1 MKKIFM
7 SDNALKVIS
16 VIIAIGIWIYIS
28 IVMDPAIEITVRDL
42 PIQFTGVES
51 LDRKNLA
58 VISESKTSVTV
69 KIKGSRRKM
78 GNNSMKSI
86 IVNADLS
93 SIDKEGM
100 QTIPISITVP
110 FENQGITSQSDYM
123 VDVNIEPAI
132 EKEYKIDVKTD
143 GKLAENYMSDA
154 ITVSPDTIKI
164 RGAKSAVEKI
174 EKAEVNLSYDN
185 EDVDIDKTL
194 PVTIYEAGDKEIND
208 VDPIQKR
215 IRYSQRYVNVH
226 CSVGKI
232 KTIKISPNFGSRG
245 LPEGYEWSAEPAE
258 VYVYGNDMNEE
269 KLTEIKTEQINTERL
284 VENDKIKVKLIIPDG
299 IKTIGDVSEVE
310 ISVKKK

>member
-1 MKKIFM
+1 MKKIFL

-16 VIIAIGIWIYIS
+16 VIVAIGIWIYIS
-28 IVMDPAIEITVRDL
+28 IIMDPAIEITVRDL
-42 PIQFTGVES
+42 PIQFTGTEV
-51 LDRKNLA
+51 LDGKNLA
-58 VISESKTSVTV
+58 VISESATSVTV

-93 SIDKEGM
+93 AVENEGI
-100 QTIPISITVP
+100 QTVPIIITVP
-110 FENQGITSQSDYM
+110 FENQGITSQSDYT

-132 EKEYKIDVKTD
+132 EKEYKIGVKTE

-154 ITVSPDTIKI
+154 ITVSPDTVKI

-174 EKAEVNLSYDN
+174 EKAEIKLSYDN
-185 EDVDIDKTL
+185 EDVDIDRTL
-194 PVTIYEAGDKEIND
+194 PVTIYGAEGKEIND

-232 KTIKISPNFGSRG
+232 KTIKIMPNFGSRG

-258 VYVYGNDMNEE
+258 IYVYGDDMNEE
-269 KLTEIKTEQINTERL
+269 KLTEIKTEQINIERL
-284 VENDKIKVKLIIPDG
+284 MENDKIKTKLVVPDG
-299 IKTIGDVSEVE
+299 LKTIGDVSEVE